1 MEVWDACRRKSRL
14 RLFCVSVIADVM
26 ENSGSSGSVSMVIVM
41 VVGAAG
47 GWIWTFICN
56 DIDVVFVGKRSCQD
70 DKFYEAT

>member
-41 VVGAAG
+41 VDVGVAG
-47 GWIWTFICN
+47 GWIWTCIYGL
-56 DIDVVFVGKRSCQD
+56 VF
-70 DKFYEAT
+70 AMLLM